1 MFLLNAFVEC
11 FCRTEIGGAGILGA
25 DRAEGAPQNRRSLWG
40 GEGKGGSGNIRHD
53 PLQPPH
59 A

>member
-1 MFLLNAFVEC
+1 MLSSDGN
-11 FCRTEIGGAGILGA
+11 GGAGILGA

-40 GEGKGGSGNIRHD
+40 REGKGGSGNLRHD